1 MRLNFNVVDLAR
13 WMVIFLSITILFSPF
28 FTNVL
33 EITLFGLCVFNQELR
48 RRFTDIKKQP
58 LLIGVGA
65 FILMLIMGCFYSV
78 ADYQDTLR
86 SLWGWRK
93 ILLLPIALSLFADHV
108 WKDRFIKVSV
118 GFIFLCSLLSITS
131 FIWQFEVYRFA
142 PGIVIRNY
150 ATQGMVFAVA
160 IFSIVMGFIYQKK
173 FKVKHEWPHIFYI
186 ISLLIALIFMSP
198 GRSGYLALIVLSI
211 FFCYRTITDKKNYW
225 IALFVSL
232 LIPSLLL
239 NSSMVQDRVNI
250 GVNQILNVNAPH
262 GQETSMGLRITA
274 WKNALELIKEHPVLG
289 VGTGAYQTAYVN
301 YLKDNGSFQNGI
313 RNVNH
318 DPHNQFMK
326 ILAELG
332 SIGLLI
338 FIAFLASTLLQKVKP
353 FYFHLSLGVLIAWCA
368 TSLFSSHFSTF
379 TEGRFIYIWLG
390 IMMASES
397 NQIKS

>member
-1 MRLNFNVVDLAR
+1 MNMRLNFNVVDLAR

-65 FILMLIMGCFYSV
+65 FILMLIIGCFYSV

-108 WKDRFIKVSV
+108 WKDRFIKVCV

-131 FIWQFEVYRFA
+131 FIWQFEVYRFTL
-142 PGIVIRNY
+142 GIVIRNP

-160 IFSIVMGFIYQKK
+160 IFSIVMRFIYQKR
-173 FKVKHEWPHIFYI
+173 FKVQHEWPHIFYMI
-186 ISLLIALIFMSP
+186 PLLIALIFMTS
-198 GRSGYLALIVLSI
+198 GRSGYLALIILSI
-211 FFCYRTITDKKNYW
+211 YFCYRAITYKKNYW
-225 IALFVSL
+225 VALFVCL
-232 LIPSLLL
+232 LIPLLFL
-239 NSSMVQDRVNI
+239 NSSIVKDRINLGI
-250 GVNQILNVNAPH
+250 NEISNVSAAYEK
-262 GQETSMGLRITA
+262 ETSMGSRIIA
-274 WKNALELIKEHPVLG
+274 WKNAIELVKEHPLLG
-289 VGTGAYQTAYVN
+289 VGTGGYEPAFVDHV
-301 YLKDNGSFQNGI
+301 KDQKGQENFLH
-313 RNVNH
+313 H
-318 DPHNQFMK
+318 DPHNQFLK

-332 SIGLLI
+332 MVGLVI
-338 FIAFLASTLLQKVKP
+338 FLSFLGATLFQRTTP
-353 FYFHLSLGVLIAWCA
+353 FYFDLGLGVLLAWCG

-379 TEGRFIYIWLG
+379 TEGRFIYLWLG
-390 IMMASES
+390 VLLAY
-397 NQIKS
+397 KK